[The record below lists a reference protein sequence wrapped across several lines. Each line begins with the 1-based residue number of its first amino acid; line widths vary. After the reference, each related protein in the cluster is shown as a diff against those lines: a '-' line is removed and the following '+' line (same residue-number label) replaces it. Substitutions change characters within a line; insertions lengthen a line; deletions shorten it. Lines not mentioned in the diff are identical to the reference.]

1 MKHIEIFKKL
11 YELNKEREKIIEKQK
26 SKHISEELFN
36 IDLRISKLYE
46 ELHNLNENRILITD
60 RESFNPD
67 DSIYRH
73 FKGKWYKVHATSIDA
88 NTGQINVLYQALYGE
103 CLLYNRELNDF
114 LSFIDFNKYP
124 ELLED
129 KDGIG
134 YYRFISMKELKS
146 AIGEEETKNLFASE
160 TDEEVV
166 EDVLMPF

>member
-1 MKHIEIFKKL
+1 MNHIEIFKKL
-11 YELNKEREKIIEKQK
+11 YQLNKERADIVEKQK
-26 SKHISEELFN
+26 SKHISEELFD
-36 IDLRISKLYE
+36 IDLRISKLYD
-46 ELHNLNENRILITD
+46 ELHNLDENRILITD
-60 RESFNPD
+60 RDSLNFY

-73 FKGKWYKVHATSIDA
+73 FKGKWYKVYTTTIDA
-88 NTGQINVLYQALYGE
+88 NTGQVNVLYQALYGE
-103 CLLYNRELNDF
+103 CLLYNRELNEF
-114 LSFIDFNKYP
+114 FSFIDFNKYP